1 MMDVQKEM
9 QQLTEQLLYH
19 ARRYYNEDA
28 PEISDFEYDKLQVR
42 LRQLEAQYPQF
53 ARPDSPTQRV
63 IGAILEGFEEV
74 RHPYPMESLQ
84 DVFSFEE
91 IREFDARMKA
101 RFDHVEYTVELKI
114 DGLSVCLEYENGK
127 FVVGA
132 TRGDGRVGENVTENI
147 KTIFDV
153 PMTVNTDHEHL
164 WIRGEVYMPNKVFDR
179 LNAQR
184 EAAGEQ
190 LFANPRNAAAGS
202 LRQLDSSICAQRKL
216 SMFCFNVQN
225 ARELGFQTHSE
236 SLEYLK
242 QLGCKV
248 IEPYA
253 VTDDV
258 EAVIGFIREMGD
270 KRDTLPCGIDG
281 IVIKVNDLSQREA
294 LGSTSKVPRWAIA
307 YKFPPEEKPAK
318 LLDIVIQVGR
328 TGVLTPNASFE
339 PVRLAGTSV
348 SRATLH
354 NLDFIRQRDIR
365 VGDTIIVR
373 KAGDIIPEVLGVDHS
388 RRPEDAVPF
397 EMPKTCPVCGAAVV
411 QEEGE
416 AAFRCTGAECPAQLL
431 RSITHFASRDA
442 MDIEGLGPALVQS
455 LVEEKLVASPADLY
469 TLRLP
474 DVAML
479 ERMGEKSAQNLLS
492 AIEKSKQN
500 PLARLLFAF
509 GIRQV
514 GQKAAQTLAKEYG
527 SLDAL
532 LAADKERLTQ
542 TFDVGEITAENLWQ
556 WLHSEQS
563 QHLIERLR
571 EAGVNMTQPDEQV
584 SRKLEGKT
592 FVLTGTLSR
601 YTRNE
606 ASELIVRHGGKVSGS
621 VSKKTSFVLAG
632 EDAGSKLTK
641 AESLGITILDEDAF
655 DAMLAE

>member
-1 MMDVQKEM
+1 MKDVMQEM
-9 QQLTEQLLYH
+9 QQLTEQQLYH

-28 PEISDFEYDKLQVR
+28 PEISDFEYDKMQCR
-42 LRQLEAQYPQF
+42 LRELEAQYPQF

-63 IGAILEGFEEV
+63 IGAVLEGFEEV

-91 IREFDARMKA
+91 IRDFDRRMKE
-101 RFDHVEYTVELKI
+101 RFAQVEYTVELKI
-114 DGLSVCLEYENGK
+114 DGLSVCLEYQDGR
-127 FVVGA
+127 FVLGA
-132 TRGDGRVGENVTENI
+132 TRGDGHVGENVTENI

-153 PMTVNTDHEHL
+153 PMTMDTEHEHL
-164 WIRGEVYMPNKVFDR
+164 WIRGEVYMPNQVFDR

-225 ARELGFQTHSE
+225 ARQLGFKTHSE

-242 QLGCKV
+242 KIGCKV
-248 IEPYA
+248 VEPYI
-253 VTDDV
+253 VTGDV
-258 EAVIGFIREMGD
+258 EAIFDFIRTMGD
-270 KRDTLPCGIDG
+270 RREELPCGIDG
-281 IVIKVNDLSQREA
+281 IVIKVNDLAQREE
-294 LGSTSKVPRWAIA
+294 LGSTSKVPRWAVA
-307 YKFPPEEKPAK
+307 YKYPPEEKPAK

-328 TGVLTPNASFE
+328 TGVLTPNALFE

-388 RRPEDAVPF
+388 RRPEGAAAF
-397 EMPKTCPVCGAAVV
+397 HMPETCPVCGAAVV

-455 LVEEKLVASPADLY
+455 LVEEKLVSSPADLY

-492 AIEKSKQN
+492 AIEKSKEN

-514 GQKAAQTLAKEYG
+514 GQKAAQTLAKQFG
-527 SLDAL
+527 TLDHL
-532 LAADKERLTQ
+532 LEAPREALTQ
-542 TFDVGEITAENLWQ
+542 VFDIGEITADNLYQ

-563 QHLIERLR
+563 QHLIARLR
-571 EAGVNMTQPDEQV
+571 EAGVNMTQPDEQE
-584 SRKLEGKT
+584 SRRLEGLT

-601 YTRNE
+601 YTRAE
-606 ASELIVRHGGKVSGS
+606 ASEKIVRNGGKVSGS
-621 VSKKTSFVLAG
+621 VSKKTSYVLAG

-641 AESLGITILDEDAF
+641 AQSLGIPILDEDGL
-655 DAMLAE
+655 DAMLSE

>member
-1 MMDVQKEM
+1 MKEIQLEM

-28 PEISDFEYDKLQVR
+28 PEISDFEYDKLQCR
-42 LRQLEAQYPQF
+42 LRELEGQYPQF
-53 ARPDSPTQRV
+53 TRPDSPTQRV

-91 IREFDARMKA
+91 IREFDRRMKE
-101 RFDHVEYTVELKI
+101 RFDRVEYTVELKI
-114 DGLSVCLEYENGK
+114 DGLSVCLEYENGR
-127 FVVGA
+127 FVLGA
-132 TRGDGRVGENVTENI
+132 TRGDGKVGENVTENI

-153 PMTVNTDHEHL
+153 PMTVDTGHEHL
-164 WIRGEVYMPNKVFDR
+164 WIRGEVYMPNKVFER
-179 LNAQR
+179 INAQR

-225 ARELGFQTHSE
+225 ARELGFKTHSE

-242 QLGCKV
+242 KLGCKV
-248 IEPYA
+248 VEPYA
-253 VTDDV
+253 VTSDV
-258 EAVIGFIREMGD
+258 EAVLDFIREMGE
-270 KRDTLPCGIDG
+270 KRDSLPCGIDG
-281 IVIKVNDLSQREA
+281 IVIKVNDLAQREA
-294 LGSTSKVPRWAIA
+294 LGSTSKVPRWAVA
-307 YKFPPEEKPAK
+307 YKYPPEEKPAK

-328 TGVLTPNASFE
+328 TGVLTPNAVFE

-354 NLDFIRQRDIR
+354 NLEFIRQRDIR
-365 VGDTIIVR
+365 VGDTVLVR

-388 RRPEDAVPF
+388 QRREDARVF
-397 EMPKTCPVCGAAVV
+397 SMPETCPVCGAPVV
-411 QEEGE
+411 REEGE

-455 LVEEKLVASPADLY
+455 LVEEGLVASPADLY
-469 TLRLP
+469 FLRLP
-474 DVAML
+474 DVSML
-479 ERMGEKSAQNLLS
+479 ERMGEKSAQNLLT
-492 AIEKSKQN
+492 AIEKSKEN

-514 GQKAAQTLAKEYG
+514 GQKAAQTLAKQFG
-527 SLDAL
+527 TLDRL
-532 LAADKERLTQ
+532 LEAQHEQLTEV
-542 TFDVGEITAENLWQ
+542 FDIGAVTAQNLWQ

-563 QHLIERLR
+563 ARLIRRLR
-571 EAGVNMTQPDEQV
+571 EAGVNMTQPDEQE
-584 SRKLEGKT
+584 SRKLEGLT

-601 YTRNE
+601 YTRSE
-606 ASELIVRHGGKVSGS
+606 ASERIVRNGGKVSGS
-621 VSKKTSFVLAG
+621 VSKKTSYVLAG

-641 AESLGITILDEDAF
+641 AESLGIPILDEDAF
-655 DAMLAE
+655 DALLQA

>member
-28 PEISDFEYDKLQVR
+28 PEISDFEYDKMQVR
-42 LRQLEAQYPQF
+42 LRQLEAEYPQF
-53 ARPDSPTQRV
+53 ARPDSPTKRV
-63 IGAILEGFEEV
+63 IGAVLEGFEEV

-84 DVFSFEE
+84 DVFSFDE
-91 IREFDARMKA
+91 IREFDSRMKA
-101 RFDHVEYTVELKI
+101 RFDNVEYTVELKI
-114 DGLSVCLEYENGK
+114 DGLSVCLEYQNGQ
-127 FVVGA
+127 FVLGA
-132 TRGDGRVGENVTENI
+132 TRGDGKVGEDVTENM
-147 KTIFDV
+147 KTIFDL
-153 PMTVNTDHEHL
+153 PMTVNTDLDPL
-164 WIRGEVYMPNKVFDR
+164 WIRGEVYMSNKVFDR

-216 SMFCFNVQN
+216 SLFCFNVQN
-225 ARELGFQTHSE
+225 ARELGFGTHSQ

-248 IEPYA
+248 VEPYI
-253 VTDDV
+253 VTSHV
-258 EAVIGFIREMGD
+258 EDILDFIREMGD

-281 IVIKVNDLSQREA
+281 IVIKVNDLAQREE

-388 RRPEDAVPF
+388 RRPEGTVPF

-479 ERMGEKSAQNLLS
+479 ERMGEKSAQNLLA

-514 GQKAAQTLAKEYG
+514 GQKAAQTLAREYG
-527 SLDAL
+527 TLDAL
-532 LAADKERLTQ
+532 MEADKERLIQ
-542 TFDVGEITAENLWQ
+542 TFDVGEITAENLYQ

-563 QHLIERLR
+563 LHLIQRLR
-571 EAGVNMTQPDEQV
+571 EAGVNMNQPDQQV

-601 YTRNE
+601 YTRSE
-606 ASELIVRHGGKVSGS
+606 AGALIEQHGGKVSGS

-641 AESLGITILDEDAF
+641 AQSLGIPILDEDGF
-655 DAMLAE
+655 EAMLAE

>member
-28 PEISDFEYDKLQVR
+28 PEISDFEYDKMQVR
-42 LRQLEAQYPQF
+42 LRQLEAEYPQF
-53 ARPDSPTQRV
+53 ARPDSPTKRV
-63 IGAILEGFEEV
+63 IGAVLEGFEEV

-84 DVFSFEE
+84 DVFSFDE
-91 IREFDARMKA
+91 IREFDSRMKA
-101 RFDHVEYTVELKI
+101 RFDNVEYTIELKI
-114 DGLSVCLEYENGK
+114 DGLSVCLEYQNGQ
-127 FVVGA
+127 FVLGA
-132 TRGDGRVGENVTENI
+132 TRGDGKVGEDVTENM
-147 KTIFDV
+147 KTIFDL
-153 PMTVNTDHEHL
+153 PMTVDTDLDPL
-164 WIRGEVYMPNKVFDR
+164 WIRGEVYMSNKVFDR

-216 SMFCFNVQN
+216 SLFCFNVQN
-225 ARELGFQTHSE
+225 ARELGFGTHSQ

-248 IEPYA
+248 VEPYI
-253 VTDDV
+253 VTSHV
-258 EAVIGFIREMGD
+258 EDILDFIREMGD

-281 IVIKVNDLSQREA
+281 IVIKVNDLAQREE

-388 RRPEDAVPF
+388 RRPEGTVPF

-479 ERMGEKSAQNLLS
+479 ERMGEKSAQNLLA

-514 GQKAAQTLAKEYG
+514 GQKAAQTLAREYG
-527 SLDAL
+527 TLDAL
-532 LAADKERLTQ
+532 MEADKERLIQ
-542 TFDVGEITAENLWQ
+542 TFDVGEITAENLYQ

-563 QHLIERLR
+563 LHLIQRLR
-571 EAGVNMTQPDEQV
+571 EAGVNMNQPDQQV

-601 YTRNE
+601 YTRSE
-606 ASELIVRHGGKVSGS
+606 AGALIEQHGGKVSGS

-641 AESLGITILDEDAF
+641 AQSLGIPILDEDGF
-655 DAMLAE
+655 EAMLAE

>member
-153 PMTVNTDHEHL
+153 PMTVDTDHEHL

-397 EMPKTCPVCGAAVV
+397 EMPQTCPVCGAAVV

-500 PLARLLFAF
+500 SLARLLFAF